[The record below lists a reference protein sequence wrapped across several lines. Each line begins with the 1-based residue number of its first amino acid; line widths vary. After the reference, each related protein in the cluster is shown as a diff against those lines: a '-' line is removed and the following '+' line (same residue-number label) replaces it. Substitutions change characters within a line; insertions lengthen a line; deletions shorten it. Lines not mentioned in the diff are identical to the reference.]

1 MALAKKTSNLI
12 WAIKFLWNSRRWI
25 IKDLGGYFGFLRTTY
40 TESRLKGYRGAG
52 GWLISRCAYLRRN
65 DPELYKHWV
74 DHEASVPFPSS
85 HTMTVILAANN
96 SIEFAD
102 YIDELVKSQYVE
114 EVIVLGSELMAAC
127 KSDRALN
134 ARELVSM
141 LTRNVKTDYVL
152 ALASPASINWE
163 LMGYVHEL
171 LESADAVIWDHDF
184 LENGVR
190 HSPAFKGAFS
200 REMLLDPNTLPAWAT
215 RTSHLSSIALLE
227 GCESL
232 YELGLKVLGGASNV
246 SRLPK
251 VLTHHFAPA
260 DPWRSTINIAQNF
273 FGSDTNLTKEQSI
286 EPDLYIAPNDACRV
300 SIIIP
305 TRDRLDLLK
314 NCIDSIQEHQY
325 EIEYEIVVVDNGST
339 DPEFISWLDR
349 AEQAGEVVGI
359 KCDIPFN
366 WSELN
371 NNAVEVSSGN
381 VLIFLNNDIEIL
393 DPEWLF
399 KLSAVVLEDGVGA
412 VGPLLLYPDG
422 LIQHAGI
429 VLGFGGYADHIYLGN
444 DVPSAGECGFFTHP
458 LCRRQ
463 VIAVTGAC
471 LAIAKSEFIQ
481 IGGFN
486 EALTVA
492 GDLELCLRLEA
503 SGLRNVFLPSAR
515 MIHLES
521 ASRSRGLPEGDK
533 LVLKGLLPGIDHH
546 YNPNLSMRSLTPIP
560 LVST

>member
-1 MALAKKTSNLI
+1 MALPKKTLDMI
-12 WAIKFLWNSRRWI
+12 WALKFLWNSRRWI
-25 IKDLGGYFGFLRTTY
+25 VKDLGGYFGFLRTAF
-40 TESRLKGYRGAG
+40 TESKLRGYRGAG

-65 DPELYKHWV
+65 DPLLYKHWV
-74 DHEASVPFPSS
+74 EHEASVPFTPSHS
-85 HTMTVILAANN
+85 ITVILAANN
-96 SIEFAD
+96 AIDFAD
-102 YIDELVKSQYVE
+102 WIDELAKSQYVE
-114 EVIVLGSELMAAC
+114 EVIVLGSEQ
-127 KSDRALN
+127 ALN
-134 ARELVSM
+134 AGELVSM
-141 LTRNVKTDYVL
+141 LTRNAKTDYVL

-190 HSPAFKGAFS
+190 HSPVFKGSFS

-215 RTSHLSSIALLE
+215 RTRYLSSIAWPE

-232 YELGLKVLGGASNV
+232 YELGLNVLGGASNV
-246 SRLPK
+246 ARFPE
-251 VLTHHFAPA
+251 VLTHHLAPA
-260 DPWRSTINIAQNF
+260 RPWRSTIKVSQDF
-273 FGSDTNLTKEQSI
+273 FGCDTDLTQAQSI
-286 EPDLYIAPNDACRV
+286 EPDLYIAPNATCRV

-314 NCIDSIQEHQY
+314 NCIDSIQKHQY
-325 EIEYEIVVVDNGST
+325 EIEYEIIVVDNGSA
-339 DPEFISWLDR
+339 DPEFIAWLDR
-349 AEQAGEVVGI
+349 AEQAGVVVGI

-371 NNAVEVSSGN
+371 NNAVEVASGN

-393 DPEWLF
+393 DPGWLF

-444 DVPSAGECGFFTHP
+444 DVPGAGERGFFAHP

-463 VIAVTGAC
+463 VSAVTGAC
-471 LAIAKSEFIQ
+471 LAIAKSEFVQ

-503 SGLRNVFLPSAR
+503 SGLRNVYLPSAR

-533 LVLKGLLPGIDHH
+533 LILKDVLPKIDHH
-546 YNPNLSMRSLTPIP
+546 YNPNLSMKSLTPIP
-560 LVST
+560 LASA